1 MSPPEKEANLDI
13 DALVDLHYRRIYKL
27 ALFYLKNEP
36 DAEDLT
42 QAVFEKIYRKRDQF
56 RGEADPFTWV
66 YRTAVRTALNHLRR
80 KKLLQWLSL
89 DDELIGT
96 ILKNRPSG
104 ADDPA
109 RNLEMN
115 EERKRKLDMLER
127 GIGRLSAR
135 EKTAFYLFYYDRVP
149 QKKIAE
155 IMSASVAAVE
165 SMVHKALKKI
175 KKNWQG
181 FEPPTVQ

>member
-1 MSPPEKEANLDI
+1 MFPPEKAGNLDI
-13 DALVDLHYRRIYKL
+13 DALVDLHYRKVYKM
-27 ALFYLKNEP
+27 ALFFLKSEP

-56 RGEADPFTWV
+56 RGEADPYTWI
-66 YRTAVRTALNHLRR
+66 YRIAVRTAVNHLRR
-80 KKLLQWLSL
+80 NKILQWLSL

-96 ILKNRPSG
+96 ILKKSRFDAG
-104 ADDPA
+104 DPA
-109 RNLEMN
+109 RNLEAT
-115 EERKRKLDMLER
+115 EERERKLRALDA

-155 IMSASVAAVE
+155 IMGISVPAVE
-165 SMVHKALKKI
+165 SLVHKALKKI
-175 KKNWQG
+175 KKKQQG
-181 FEPPTVQ
+181 FEPPTV